1 MELFLIDAIGPFFRG
16 YSRKKIN
23 WSKIPFE
30 HLATEEPERGKQFA
44 GIREDIGQ
52 FAGKVRKIGANAV
65 TLDDVAHLTD
75 HPLYEPEVRKSIA
88 AYREEFCRIFD
99 ILRGQGLHVYLTMDV
114 FSATPALEKALEGR
128 ADSIDAFLVELVERC
143 LDDFPQVAG
152 IIFRVGESDG
162 LDVKG
167 VFRSRLYLKSP
178 RALNRFI
185 QRMLPLFEQRG
196 RKMIL
201 RTWTVGAHRVG
212 DLIWHRDTLATALS
226 GVESTAFI
234 LSMKHGE
241 SDFFRYLPLNKNFFR
256 TPVQKI
262 IELQSKREYEGC
274 GEFPAFIGL
283 EHEHFARE
291 LASAPN
297 MVGVSVW
304 CQTGGWVPFRRLAF
318 IDQGSV
324 WTEINTAVTFQL
336 FRDKLS
342 LEEAVSR
349 VAGERSAS
357 EMLELLRLS
366 EEVVRELYYHPE
378 FAQQKLYFRRL
389 RVPPLIGV
397 YWNTIFVNHSLK
409 KLLSHY
415 ISEPEEGLS
424 IAQAS
429 LDKIRRMESLAER
442 LQLPV
447 NDVIFMRHTFGLLA
461 LAREYFYQPYDE
473 ALRTKLKQAKKRYK
487 KTYPKS
493 VRPRYAVRLSFKPF
507 RLHGR
512 FLRWSLYLLLRR
524 KRGYR
529 LIDQIFTIHLLS
541 VLFRL
546 ITRAS
551 PRLVP
556 KFARKSAMGVETI
569 FR

>member
-44 GIREDIGQ
+44 GIREDIAQ
-52 FAGKVRKIGANAV
+52 FAGKVRQIGANAV

-114 FSATPALEKALEGR
+114 FSATPTLEKALKGR

-152 IIFRVGESDG
+152 IIFRVGEGDG

-212 DLIWHRDTLATALS
+212 DLIWHRDTLATALR

-487 KTYPKS
+487 KPT
-493 VRPRYAVRLSFKPF
+493 
-507 RLHGR
+507 
-512 FLRWSLYLLLRR
+512 RR
-524 KRGYR
+524 
-529 LIDQIFTIHLLS
+529 
-541 VLFRL
+541 
-546 ITRAS
+546 A
-551 PRLVP
+551 
-556 KFARKSAMGVETI
+556 
-569 FR
+569 